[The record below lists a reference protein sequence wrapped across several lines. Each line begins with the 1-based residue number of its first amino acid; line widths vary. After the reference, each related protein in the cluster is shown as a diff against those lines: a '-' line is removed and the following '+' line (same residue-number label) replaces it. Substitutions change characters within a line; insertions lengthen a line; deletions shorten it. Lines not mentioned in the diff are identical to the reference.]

1 MLVRGMMGVCGVR
14 LGDVD
19 LGACDV
25 VISLLTEALGI
36 VSIEGV
42 AGCPSEDGGGCE
54 MLCKAAAACIA
65 GGGEWGWLGV
75 CRQCTWGVGLGGSL
89 HETSATFP
97 ILMIEG
103 RG

>member
-54 MLCKAAAACIA
+54 M
-65 GGGEWGWLGV
+65 V
-75 CRQCTWGVGLGGSL
+75 V
-89 HETSATFP
+89 
-97 ILMIEG
+97 
-103 RG
+103 